1 VPCLLYTCG
10 NSPFIDW
17 MDPSVIPHEILT
29 RKFFLLLL
37 ELEPWPFNTVTSL
50 FINSAITAYV
60 SFLKTF
66 LLCNYLSISLVF
78 SLICVHFLCFPVPI
92 TLDDILQS
100 ASNPI
105 STIVVVSFLLQ
116 KKEEE
121 HAYLFQYGITSGL
134 WEFREELAKFL
145 SARYGE
151 TVHRYINLR

>member
-1 VPCLLYTCG
+1 
-10 NSPFIDW
+10 
-17 MDPSVIPHEILT
+17 
-29 RKFFLLLL
+29 
-37 ELEPWPFNTVTSL
+37 
-50 FINSAITAYV
+50 
-60 SFLKTF
+60 
-66 LLCNYLSISLVF
+66 
-78 SLICVHFLCFPVPI
+78 VPI